1 MFAKIA
7 AVLFGLALLIDLLNI
22 ATNEFFNVTT
32 LITAGLLFIAL
43 HLGFG
48 AWTPRRFSRRG

>member
-7 AVLFGLALLIDLLNI
+7 AVLFGLALLIDLLDI
-22 ATNEFFNVTT
+22 GTNKFFNVQT
-32 LITAGLLFIAL
+32 LMLAGLLFVAL

-48 AWTPRRFSRRG
+48 AWSPRRFSRR

>member
-7 AVLFGLALLIDLLNI
+7 AVLFGLALLIDLLDI
-22 ATNEFFNVTT
+22 GTNKFFNVTT
-32 LITAGLLFIAL
+32 LVTAGLLFIAL

-48 AWTPRRFSRRG
+48 AWTPRRFSRR